1 MRQHHIPLQVRTSPG
16 VYDSSG
22 PGAALLAF
30 FAGMSEPGRE
40 YIWEKSLEVQF
51 GTTTALNGRS
61 PKG

>member
-1 MRQHHIPLQVRTSPG
+1 M
-16 VYDSSG
+16 YDSSG